1 MRTEDNDQ
9 SAERWLE
16 AALKQYGEAEP
27 RPGLENRILTNLQ
40 AERARLTLR
49 PWWWRPAA
57 AAVTIAVL
65 TAGAWLLKRSPDVT
79 KVPISNQPTVVTRKQ
94 EPEPPIA
101 SANTPYAAPR
111 APRRSRSENP
121 IAQPSSIPR
130 LEQFPAPAPLSE
142 QEEMLAQY
150 VREHRQE
157 ATMVARARA
166 ELLKTELLRFQLQPA
181 SPANLEESEP

>member
-1 MRTEDNDQ
+1 MRTEDNGQ
-9 SAERWLE
+9 SAERWLD

-27 RPGLENRILTNLQ
+27 RPGLENRMLANLQ

-49 PWWWRPAA
+49 RWWWRPAA
-57 AAVTIAVL
+57 VVVTIAVL
-65 TAGAWLLKRSPDVT
+65 TAGAWLLRRSPDVT
-79 KVPISNQPTVVTRKQ
+79 KVPISNQPTVVTRNQ
-94 EPEPPIA
+94 EPEPTIA
-101 SANTPYAAPR
+101 SANRPYAAPR
-111 APRRSRSENP
+111 PPRRSRGESP

-181 SPANLEESEP
+181 SPANVEESEP

>member
-1 MRTEDNDQ
+1 MRTEGNDQ
-9 SAERWLE
+9 SAERWLD

-27 RPGLENRILTNLQ
+27 RPGLENRILANLQ

-57 AAVTIAVL
+57 VAVTITVF
-65 TAGAWLLKRSPDVT
+65 TAGTWLLRRSPDVIKGQFQISRLSLPVT
-79 KVPISNQPTVVTRKQ
+79 K
-94 EPEPPIA
+94 IA
-101 SANTPYAAPR
+101 SANRPYAAPR
-111 APRRSRSENP
+111 PPRRSRSENP

-166 ELLKTELLRFQLQPA
+166 EVLKTELLRFQLQP
-181 SPANLEESEP
+181 SLPANFEESEP